1 MLRYLWI
8 AVMVIALD
16 QASKVAAL
24 RFLTRHA
31 EVELLPFLNLT
42 LSFNTGAAFGFL
54 NDASGWQNFFFVAV
68 ALIATAIIFFWL
80 RRLQPTERLIAVAL
94 CLILG
99 GAIGN
104 LLDRLFYGYVVDFI
118 DVVFGSWHFWTF
130 NIADSAIS
138 IGAVLL
144 VIDTLGIGK
153 SRPA

>member
-8 AVMVIALD
+8 AVVVVAFD

-24 RFLTRHA
+24 QFLGLHSQV
-31 EVELLPFLNLT
+31 EVLPFLNFT

-54 NDASGWQNFFFVAV
+54 SGASGWQNFFFAAV
-68 ALIATAIIFFWL
+68 ALVAAAIIFFWL
-80 RRLQPTERLIAVAL
+80 RRLLPSERMVAIAL

-118 DVVFGSWHFWTF
+118 DVVFGTWHFWTF

-144 VIDTLGIGK
+144 VMDTLGIGK
-153 SRPA
+153 SRTA